1 MTKTLAVEWGP
12 FNGIRVNCVAPGT
25 IVSSGMKN
33 YPENVVDMIAGN
45 DWMVS
50 QCQETLSAL
59 LNSPLAQC

>member
-12 FNGIRVNCVAPGT
+12 YNGIRVNCVAPGT

-33 YPENVVDMIAGN
+33 YPENVVDMIATS

-50 QCQETLSAL
+50 SARFVVRARVQRVEVRL
-59 LNSPLAQC
+59 

>member
-12 FNGIRVNCVAPGT
+12 YNGIRVNCVAPGT

-33 YPENVVDMIAGN
+33 YPENVVEMIAGY

-50 QCQETLSAL
+50 FCQKWSVLG
-59 LNSPLAQC
+59 